1 MRWIPLIIL
10 TYVLTLIQTSLVGI
24 IDVHV
29 PTVGLIRPELLII
42 VVVFTALHVRSVL
55 DAMLTGWVLGLA
67 LDLTTGAGGSISTA
81 VGPMALA
88 YALAGGGIY
97 KIREAV
103 FREKVVTQCVMTVV
117 FCVLAHWAWITAQ
130 WLLVFRGTTAKGY
143 LLMLVQ
149 ATMVGLYTAA
159 VAPVGHLALRA
170 ARRWIIASPAG
181 DLRRR
186 R

>member
-1 MRWIPLIIL
+1 MRWIPLIVL
-10 TYVLTLIQTSLVGI
+10 TYLLTLAQTSLVGI

-29 PTVGLIRPELLII
+29 PTVGVIRPELLII

-67 LDLTTGAGGSISTA
+67 LDVTTGAGADASTV

-97 KIREAV
+97 KIRGAV

-117 FCVLAHWAWITAQ
+117 FCLLSHWVWITVQ
-130 WLLVFRGTTAKGY
+130 WVLVFRGTTAKGY
-143 LLMLVQ
+143 LVMLVQ
-149 ATMVGLYTAA
+149 ASLVGLYTAA
-159 VAPVGHLALRA
+159 LAPAGHLALRS

>member
-1 MRWIPLIIL
+1 MRWIPLVIL
-10 TYVLTLIQTSLVGI
+10 TYVVTLAQTSLVGI
-24 IDVHV
+24 IDIDV
-29 PTVGLIRPELLII
+29 PTVGVIRPELLII
-42 VVVFTALHVRSVL
+42 VVVFAALHVRDAV

-67 LDLTTGAGGSISTA
+67 LDVTTGAGASTSTA

-88 YALAGGGIY
+88 YALAAGAVY
-97 KIREAV
+97 KIRGAV

-130 WLLVFRGTTAKGY
+130 WLLVFRGTTARGY

-149 ATMVGLYTAA
+149 ASLVSLYTAA
-159 VAPVGHLALRA
+159 LAPVGHAGLRA
-170 ARRWIIASPAG
+170 ARRWIIALPAS